1 MQKWYSITL
10 IRVILMKLE
19 PSRFSSHCMLI
30 AVLALVAGIAV
41 TVEAAAQHVGI
52 RTIVTER
59 TQNTIVMLLPRK
71 ELPGK
76 PPLLHAPDLPDVT
89 LGEI

>member
-1 MQKWYSITL
+1 MQQGYTITL

-19 PSRFSSHCMLI
+19 PSRFSSHCMLL

-41 TVEAAAQHVGI
+41 TVETAAQQVGL

-59 TQNTIVMLLPRK
+59 TQNSIVMLLPRK
-71 ELPGK
+71 EAPGK
-76 PPLLHAPDLPDVT
+76 PPLLAAPDLPHVM